1 MAVCWRCPQCS
12 EVSCEDDGNAA
23 GNPVACD
30 HCGRPFPQSET
41 LCTVCDTPN
50 PWSRRD
56 SLRFICR
63 ECGTAQTFHS
73 HLIAAAG

>member
-1 MAVCWRCPQCS
+1 M
-12 EVSCEDDGNAA
+12 SCEDDGNAA

-30 HCGRPFPQSET
+30 HCGRPFPTHET
-41 LCTVCDTPN
+41 LCTLCDAPN

-63 ECGTAQTFHS
+63 ECGTAQTFYS
-73 HLIAAAG
+73 HLVAVAG